1 MFSHS
6 YAVAAPAPPSKRVET
21 LILLERE
28 KEKCCLV
35 AGNEDELTNYN
46 PLRKEVKGD
55 FGRGKE
61 LPELQFEEFT
71 FDFSMSRGVNR
82 D

>member
-6 YAVAAPAPPSKRVET
+6 YAVTAPAPSSKT

-46 PLRKEVKGD
+46 PLRKEVEGD

-71 FDFSMSRGVNR
+71 FDFSMSRG
-82 D
+82 